1 MLSAMSKSKLVGT
14 WKLDNADAD
23 WNKYMKTVGEY
34 IIVGLCEQILK
45 FLS

>member
-14 WKLDNADAD
+14 WKLDNADANWD
-23 WNKYMKTVGEY
+23 MYMKTVGKY
-34 IIVGLCEQILK
+34 IIVGLCAQILK